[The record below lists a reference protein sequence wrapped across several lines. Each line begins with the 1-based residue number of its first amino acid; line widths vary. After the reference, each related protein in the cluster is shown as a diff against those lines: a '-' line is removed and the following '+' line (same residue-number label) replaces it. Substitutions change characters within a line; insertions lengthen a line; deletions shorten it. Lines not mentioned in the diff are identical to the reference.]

1 MSFDRK
7 DSKYS
12 WNTHWGISICILRYQ
27 IYFQLKEN
35 RLTPIYSYLDVAIE
49 SQQTRNKGLLAKNKN
64 K

>member
-12 WNTHWGISICILRYQ
+12 WNTHSGISIYILRYQ
-27 IYFQLKEN
+27 IYFWLKEN
-35 RLTPIYSYLDVAIE
+35 TLTPIYSYLDVAIE
-49 SQQTRNKGLLAKNKN
+49 SQQGRNKGLLAKNKN